1 MNSVYYTAFPEIFE
15 NPVTM
20 AKIGDLGGTC
30 YAVITPNRVED
41 DGTLSWDVIGWSN
54 RKKAFMQAVQFA
66 DHGRGAYLIDTQER
80 KVLAYLTAF
89 CPCE

>member
-1 MNSVYYTAFPEIFE
+1 MKSMYYTDFPEIFE

-30 YAVITPNRVED
+30 YAVI
-41 DGTLSWDVIGWSN
+41 GWGS
-54 RKKAFMQAVQFA
+54 RKKAFMQAVQMA
-66 DHGRGAYLIDTQER
+66 DHGRGAYVIDTQDR

-89 CPCE
+89 CSCE